1 MKNEAER
8 TLLVKFL
15 KRLPFLK
22 SLSDYHASQIVKD
35 FNMVKAL
42 KDEIVF
48 NQSENSTDLYIVI
61 EGCVRASLLNDE
73 GQELVI
79 ANFSKGDFFG
89 EMSLFDGRPR
99 SATVIASEDSYLGIL
114 KRDRFLRAITNEPM
128 IAIDLLAAMVSRLR
142 TADEMIESLA
152 FLDVGQ
158 RLVKLLIQTA
168 KADGEKEKNGCYRIK
183 KLTHKELAART
194 GASREAISKSLK
206 VLAFKN
212 IVKED
217 EGCFIISSDFMDV
230 YE

>member
-1 MKNEAER
+1 MKNDAER
-8 TLLVKFL
+8 ALLARFL

-22 SLSDYHASQIVKD
+22 NLSDYHASQIVKD

-61 EGCVRASLLNDE
+61 EGSVRASLLNDE

-99 SATVIASEDSYLGIL
+99 SATVIASEDSYLGVL
-114 KRDRFLRAITNEPM
+114 KRERFLKAITNEPM
-128 IAIDLLAAMVSRLR
+128 IAIDLLAALVSRLR

-158 RLVKLLIQTA
+158 RLVKLLMQTA
-168 KADGEKEKNGCYRIK
+168 KTDGEKEKNGCYRIK

-206 VLAFKN
+206 VLSFKN

-217 EGCFIISSDFMDV
+217 EGCFLISPDVMDV